1 MFRRFSFFVK
11 RHLIVI
17 FIVLASLIATT
28 VFLFAYNNYQ
38 IGVIRDTI
46 AQSDARLA
54 ELDATIARVQAEKA
68 AKAAAELLAKQ
79 EADAKAA
86 ADQAKTATAS
96 TAATIDSTTCNT
108 ATTHNDPASVDVL
121 VNKKHCIQPVS
132 FAPADLTYIRGT
144 SFQLSAKA
152 APSVEAMM
160 NAAAAAGQ
168 ALAVTSS
175 YRSYATQVTTYNYWV
190 SISGKDGAD
199 TYSARPGYSEHQT
212 GLALDV
218 QTADG
223 RSLSNFAGTSQYQWL
238 QAHAHEYGFIQ
249 RYIAGYESVTGY
261 SAEEWHYRYVG
272 VDVATDMR
280 TKGIKTLEQYW
291 SMSGGD
297 Y

>member
-1 MFRRFSFFVK
+1 MLRRFSLFVK
-11 RHLIVI
+11 RHLLFI
-17 FIVLASLIATT
+17 FIVLAGLIAGT
-28 VFLFAYNNYQ
+28 VFLFVYNNYQ
-38 IGVIRDTI
+38 TGVMRDTI
-46 AQSDARLA
+46 AESDARLA

-132 FAPADLTYIRGT
+132 FAPADRTYIRGT

-249 RYIAGYESVTGY
+249 RYVAGYESVTGY

-291 SMSGGD
+291 SMTGGD

>member
-1 MFRRFSFFVK
+1 
-11 RHLIVI
+11 
-17 FIVLASLIATT
+17 
-28 VFLFAYNNYQ
+28 
-38 IGVIRDTI
+38 
-46 AQSDARLA
+46 
-54 ELDATIARVQAEKA
+54 
-68 AKAAAELLAKQ
+68 
-79 EADAKAA
+79 
-86 ADQAKTATAS
+86 
-96 TAATIDSTTCNT
+96 
-108 ATTHNDPASVDVL
+108 
-121 VNKKHCIQPVS
+121 
-132 FAPADLTYIRGT
+132 
-144 SFQLSAKA
+144 
-152 APSVEAMM
+152 MM

-249 RYIAGYESVTGY
+249 RYVAGYESVTGY

-291 SMSGGD
+291 SMTGGD